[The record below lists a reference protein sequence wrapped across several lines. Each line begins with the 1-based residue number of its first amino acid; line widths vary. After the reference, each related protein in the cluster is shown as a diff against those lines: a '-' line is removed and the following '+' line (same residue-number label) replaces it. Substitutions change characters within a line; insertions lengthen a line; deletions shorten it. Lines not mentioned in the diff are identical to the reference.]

1 MLQEDL
7 NRLYKWAEVDNM
19 KLNGKKFEHLHY
31 GKQHKSNC
39 YFTEESKI
47 IKGKEVVNDLG
58 VMISNKLQSSYQWSD
73 QKSNSACGL
82 DHENVQIQR

>member
-1 MLQEDL
+1 MMIGDIDENIGFSSLSSFADDTRIKKAIESILDTFMLQEDL

-39 YFTEESKI
+39 YFTE
-47 IKGKEVVNDLG
+47 
-58 VMISNKLQSSYQWSD
+58 
-73 QKSNSACGL
+73 
-82 DHENVQIQR
+82 